1 MYFLGIF
8 IVIISVLTGYFIIGG
23 SVKVLFQPAEFIII
37 LGTGFGGFFASNRT
51 HNRKLAIASMKKAL
65 TDKNYGKKE
74 YNDLLAVMYTIFKT
88 VRLKGLISIESHI
101 ETPAES
107 SIFKN
112 YPTFLQNKHAMT
124 LFCDYM
130 RMISMGTEN
139 PMIIEDLMRE
149 EIDTIKHE
157 AMEASAVFQTFADSL
172 PAIGIVAA
180 VLGVIHTMGSID
192 QPPEVLGHLIGG
204 ALVGTFFGILVS
216 YGFLAPLA
224 QRMKQIITVDN
235 QYYDCI
241 KAGIMAYLNNLPP
254 IIAIETARKSIDP
267 EFRPTFTEMEEKVN
281 SINV

>member
-1 MYFLGIF
+1 M
-8 IVIISVLTGYFIIGG
+8 
-23 SVKVLFQPAEFIII
+23 
-37 LGTGFGGFFASNRT
+37 
-51 HNRKLAIASMKKAL
+51 MKKAL
-65 TDKNYGKKE
+65 VDKNYGKQE
-74 YNDLLAVMYTIFKT
+74 YNDLLAVMYTIFKI
-88 VRLKGLISIESHI
+88 VRSKSMMAIETHI
-101 ETPAES
+101 EFPLES
-107 SIFKN
+107 TIFKN
-112 YPTFLQNKHAMT
+112 HPTFLKNALALN

-130 RMISMGTEN
+130 RMISMGIEN
-139 PMIIEDLMRE
+139 PFIIEDLMRE
-149 EIDTIKHE
+149 EIDTLKHE
-157 AMEASAVFQTFADSL
+157 ALEASVGFQNFADSL

-224 QRMKQIITVDN
+224 QRMKQVITIDN

-267 EFRPTFTEMEEKVN
+267 EFRPTFNEMEARVAD
-281 SINV
+281 ITI